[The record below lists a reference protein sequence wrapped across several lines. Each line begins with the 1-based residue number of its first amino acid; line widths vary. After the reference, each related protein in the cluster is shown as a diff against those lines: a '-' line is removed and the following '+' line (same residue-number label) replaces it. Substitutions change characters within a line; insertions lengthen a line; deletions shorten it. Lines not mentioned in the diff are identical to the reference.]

1 MNRPRPYT
9 PSPEELEH
17 SQKRDFRLPHSYSN
31 LLKAFAILD
40 NTAVSCQIHGALTAA
55 TLEWE
60 KGEAGL
66 YAPQPLKYRESSQL
80 FTMRFTEREQ
90 QSITDTESLWNTDE
104 SALICGAV
112 AGYLHERREDPSLE
126 DAVNRYRQIIT
137 HTPSQP
143 D

>member
-9 PSPEELEH
+9 PSPEVLEH
-17 SQKRDFRLPHSYSN
+17 SQKRDFRLPQSYTN
-31 LLKAFAILD
+31 LLMALAIVDGTLL
-40 NTAVSCQIHGALTAA
+40 SCQIHGALAAA

-66 YAPQPLKYRESSQL
+66 YAPQPLKYRESSQRL
-80 FTMRFTEREQ
+80 NMKFTPREQ
-90 QSITDTESLWNTDE
+90 QSISHTESLWNTDE

-112 AGYLHERREDPSLE
+112 AGYLHERRVGETVD
-126 DAVNRYRQIIT
+126 RYRQSIART
-137 HTPSQP
+137 LPQP